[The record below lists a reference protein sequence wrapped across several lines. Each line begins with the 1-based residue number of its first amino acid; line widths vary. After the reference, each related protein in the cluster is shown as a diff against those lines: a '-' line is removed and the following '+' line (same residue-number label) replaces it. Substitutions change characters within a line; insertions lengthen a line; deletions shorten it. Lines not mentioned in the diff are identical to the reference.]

1 MGSGARGERWEG
13 IKHEDRAQ
21 DVHGGQVPT
30 LRHAPLLCS
39 GSDDLMARQPPR
51 KSTDEQ
57 RRQVVRNEESG
68 SPVEK
73 FNGDFGASFV
83 REFAQRWVAGRRGLF
98 FTARSS
104 ALLIFLR
111 EAEKACSP
119 GLHGNR

>member
-39 GSDDLMARQPPR
+39 GSEDQRAGEAPR

-83 REFAQRWVAGRRGLF
+83 REFAQR
-98 FTARSS
+98 
-104 ALLIFLR
+104 
-111 EAEKACSP
+111 
-119 GLHGNR
+119 